1 MTINKRAIK
10 VLEKKFDFDVGQL
23 EAAINGRYEESI
35 NYWVNKAMETAIE
48 IHDLETVKCF

>member
-23 EAAINGRYEESI
+23 EAAINGRYPESI
-35 NYWVNKAMETAIE
+35 NYWANKAMETAIE
-48 IHDLETVKCF
+48 IHALETVK